1 MAKRIIP
8 DEEIIKN
15 ADLFLSEKSSL
26 RKVAKKIGITRQTL
40 LYRLTTKLSVI
51 DAQKYEE
58 VRKILDKNKEE
69 SCMRAL
75 EAQIKPFNKCKNYK
89 VSELYILTVKCKIP
103 TCYAGD
109 EISSIRINTEYF
121 IGEKV
126 NEDFADVFSNIEIP
140 SIISQSEEV
149 VVPPMFFK
157 PYVTSIDSLSN
168 YITKDYIT
176 QKELFDF
183 ILLYN
188 IHNRGGFEYECEDY
202 DDMFVKE
209 LIRNYEEIKNE
220 SKIDFS
226 KVKRRNDNHIENKV
240 RKSVMQVAKSG
251 RVAIRCQTEEE
262 AETLLSIFDSEGLKW
277 CDEKSL
283 IGRTCWKCYGRETC
297 YTLVNHNVSYCGCMF
312 YASKGFEIIDFNQI
326 QSNEVKI

>member
-26 RKVAKKIGITRQTL
+26 RAVAKKIGITRQTL

-75 EAQIKPFNKCKNYK
+75 EAQIKHFNKCKNYK

-140 SIISQSEEV
+140 SIISQSEEI

-157 PYVTSIDSLSN
+157 PYVSSIESLQN
-168 YITKDYIT
+168 YIKEDYI
-176 QKELFDF
+176 KSKDLFDF
-183 ILLYN
+183 VLLYN
-188 IHNRGGFEYECEDY
+188 IKKRVGFEYDCEDY
-202 DDMFVKE
+202 DDKFVEE
-209 LIRNYEEIKNE
+209 LMRNYEEIANCPKFNFEPIENSGGNSFRETLKKNAEEIKNE

-226 KVKRRNDNHIENKV
+226 KVKKRTDN
-240 RKSVMQVAKSG
+240 
-251 RVAIRCQTEEE
+251 
-262 AETLLSIFDSEGLKW
+262 
-277 CDEKSL
+277 
-283 IGRTCWKCYGRETC
+283 
-297 YTLVNHNVSYCGCMF
+297 
-312 YASKGFEIIDFNQI
+312 
-326 QSNEVKI
+326 